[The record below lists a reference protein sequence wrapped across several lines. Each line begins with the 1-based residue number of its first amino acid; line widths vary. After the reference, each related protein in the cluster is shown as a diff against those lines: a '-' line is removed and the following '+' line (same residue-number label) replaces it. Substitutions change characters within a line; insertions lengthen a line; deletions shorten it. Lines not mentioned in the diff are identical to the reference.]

1 VLLAELLRQQTH
13 DQRGTVRV
21 ADSMDTTIADMAKFA
36 AALVT
41 GNGLSPASRA
51 ELAGAQLAIT
61 TRHQFPTLAPE
72 LPPDMW
78 DDSLAAG
85 LGVVTFRGREG
96 PGFYKGGHDSQ
107 TANTLVC
114 LTSSRRCVVILS
126 NDVRAEAGFA
136 DLVTA
141 VLGATGVP
149 YAWEYGGGA
158 GKSEP

>member
-1 VLLAELLRQQTH
+1 MVN
-13 DQRGTVRV
+13 
-21 ADSMDTTIADMAKFA
+21 FA
-36 AALVT
+36 
-41 GNGLSPASRA
+41 GP
-51 ELAGAQLAIT
+51 Q
-61 TRHQFPTLAPE
+61 
-72 LPPDMW
+72 
-78 DDSLAAG
+78 
-85 LGVVTFRGREG
+85 G

-114 LTSSRRCVVILS
+114 LQGSQRCVVILA

-149 YAWEYGGGA
+149 YAWEYGLDA